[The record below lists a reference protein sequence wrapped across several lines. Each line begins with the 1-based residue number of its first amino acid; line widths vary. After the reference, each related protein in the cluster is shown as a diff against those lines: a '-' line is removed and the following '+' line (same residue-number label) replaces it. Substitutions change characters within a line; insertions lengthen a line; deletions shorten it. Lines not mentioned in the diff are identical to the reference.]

1 MKLNLFYIVLLFST
15 ILLFSECK
23 KGKDDPM
30 ISFRSRNARFEG
42 EWKLSSFTKTSS
54 NTVNANGVVTE
65 TKIYSTNNGEKT
77 TITYTNSVDGSIQY
91 SINQTQ
97 YENMSLS
104 ICKCSEVKISKNQE
118 LISISQTATNTAI
131 DTSKNYIVSEISIQN
146 QSVYQ
151 LHHIG
156 NYTETSYNALHESSF
171 AGLWKWENGSKKK
184 LMVTI
189 DHLGTFYVKE
199 LRNSKLVL
207 TSSQTTSN
215 TYKNQ
220 TSATSEDFELTFIRE

>member
-1 MKLNLFYIVLLFST
+1 MKLSLLHIVLFFST

-42 EWKLSSFTKTSS
+42 EWKLSAFTKTSS
-54 NTVNANGVVTE
+54 NAVNASGTITE
-65 TKIYSTNNGEKT
+65 TKIYATNNGEKT
-77 TITYTNSVDGSIQY
+77 NSKYTYSIDGSIQY
-91 SINQTQ
+91 SIDQIQ
-97 YENMSLS
+97 YESMGLS
-104 ICKCSEVKISKNQE
+104 ICKCSEAKISKNQE
-118 LISISQTATNTAI
+118 LISISQTATNSAI
-131 DTSKNYIVSEISIQN
+131 DTSKNYIVSEILVQN
-146 QSVYQ
+146 QSVFQ
-151 LHHIG
+151 LHHLG
-156 NYTETSYNALHESSF
+156 YYTETSYNALHESSF

-184 LMVTI
+184 LIVTI

-220 TSATSEDFELTFIRE
+220 TTTTSEDFELTFIQK